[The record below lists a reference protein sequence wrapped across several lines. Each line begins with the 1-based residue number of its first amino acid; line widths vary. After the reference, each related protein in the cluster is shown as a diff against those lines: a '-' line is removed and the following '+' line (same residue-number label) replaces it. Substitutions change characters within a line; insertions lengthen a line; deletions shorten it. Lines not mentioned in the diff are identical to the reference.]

1 MSGQTGYS
9 ARYDPVQSTT
19 ITPLMNIRPTTRR
32 RFLTASGALPFLS
45 LNSFSAEA
53 KTYRV
58 GVIGHTGRG
67 DFGHGMDTLWKEVPA
82 TTVVAVSDPV
92 EEGRAKA
99 IKKLGL
105 KPEDGFDS
113 YQKLLDETHPDIVS
127 VASRHTDQHHA
138 MIMAAIKAGAKGIYV
153 EKPFCRDLVEADE
166 IVAACEAS
174 GTKLAIA
181 HRNRYH
187 PVLPVVKKLVEDGA
201 IGTWLEVRLRGKED
215 GRGGSQDLWVLGS
228 HLLNLANYFTG
239 NPTSCSATVLQD
251 KQPVTASDVIDGA
264 EGLGPLAGNEIH
276 ARYETESGIPV
287 FFDSIQKAGTRET
300 GFGLQLVGT
309 EGIIDFRA
317 DRNPLVQ
324 IMKGSPFNPNKEARY
339 WTPIST
345 AGIGKP
351 QPDPELSRFVMSH
364 QAAALDLI
372 DCIENDGD
380 PLCNERDGRVVLEMI
395 LGVFESHRQ
404 SGKRVEIPLQN
415 RTNALGRL

>member
-1 MSGQTGYS
+1 MKI
-9 ARYDPVQSTT
+9 QS
-19 ITPLMNIRPTTRR
+19 PTRR
-32 RFLTASGALPFLS
+32 RFISAAGTLPFLS
-45 LNSFSAEA
+45 LNSFSAET

-82 TTVVAVSDPV
+82 TQVVAVSDPV
-92 EEGRAKA
+92 EGGLAKA
-99 IKKLGL
+99 LKKLGL
-105 KPEDGFDS
+105 QPESGFNS
-113 YQKLLDETHPDIVS
+113 YQQLLDETHPDIVS

-138 MIMAAIKAGAKGIYV
+138 MIMAAIKSGASGIYI

-187 PVLPVVKKLVEDGA
+187 PVLPVVQKLVEDGA
-201 IGTWLEVRLRGKED
+201 IGEWLEVRLRGKED

-228 HLLNLANYFTG
+228 HLLNLAHYFTG
-239 NPTSCSATVLQD
+239 APTSCAATVLQD
-251 KQPVTASDVIDGA
+251 KRRVTAADVVDGA
-264 EGLGPLAGNEIH
+264 EGLGPLAGNEVH

-287 FFDSIQKAGTRET
+287 FFDSLKEAGTREA
-300 GFGLQLVGT
+300 GFGLQLIGT

-324 IMKGSPFNPNKEARY
+324 IMKGSPFNPSKDARS

-345 AGIGKP
+345 AGIGEP
-351 QPDPELSRFVMSH
+351 HPDPEASRFVMSH

-372 DCIENDGD
+372 DSIENDGK
-380 PLCNERDGRVVLEMI
+380 PLCNEQDGRVVLEMI
-395 LGVFESHRQ
+395 LGVFESHCQ
-404 SGKRVEIPLQN
+404 GGKRVEIPLQN
-415 RTNALGRL
+415 RTNALSRL